1 MLGWGSVLPAQS
13 LPPRIS
19 EGSVTE
25 AAQFMKMVA
34 PGSIATV
41 FGANFSD
48 GILEADSIPLPLEL
62 GGVRVEVNGVPA
74 PLYFVSGTQIN
85 FQIPFETQLGQASVV
100 VFSDGV
106 ASEPEP
112 VEVKAYVPAAFKNS
126 ATGEAIVVVAGSAE
140 LIRAENPAVA
150 GQVVTV
156 FMNGYGR
163 LDNPPATGAPAPVN
177 PLARTIAVPRVTLG
191 EQEVTVFY
199 AGLTPGLVGLGQ
211 LDLGLPTELPE
222 GLESNL
228 PLSIDF
234 DGFAAPIEDLPV
246 ELPAP
251 PAPDVGIEI
260 TNIAPQP
267 VFPGDSFRVDYM
279 LVTPTG
285 YAGDAEV
292 VFFLQLENSFTT
304 LERFTVELT
313 GVDVALSRELMT
325 RETMF
330 PGSYILQGSVEI
342 PGDGNPSNDNFTVE
356 EPFIIEAL
364 SGEPHDIG
372 VEITS
377 VTPSE
382 IAPGDTLTFEYT
394 LLNLT
399 GYSGPVDVTFQLS
412 TSSFGRVLLTE
423 EVTLNGEARE
433 IVREVATPADLQID
447 TFRPVMRVAIENDTA
462 PANNIVVFREV
473 DIVVT
478 AASQVTTL
486 GEGLGDPPPVGEL
499 TEGNLSEWQLEAYRG
514 NLPVNPG
521 VRLGDGAAPV
531 AGRSFLTGVAPW
543 ADRLVL
549 RYPRSVALETNWDLS
564 NRRSLEFWL
573 SLSSNTSLRKGHPRI
588 VLRSAH
594 GSRVLTLVKQRDWTS
609 DFFQRLSAPLA
620 GDANWT
626 VTNHATFDSG
636 QVIAFE
642 LDFQF
647 DKPGAVVVNLDGVQF
662 TQ

>member
-1 MLGWGSVLPAQS
+1 MRTSVSERVARRLAAVLLLLAWGSVLPAQS
-13 LPPRIS
+13 FPPRIS
-19 EGSVTE
+19 EGGVTE
-25 AAQFMKMVA
+25 AAQFMQMVA

-41 FGANFSD
+41 FGVNFAG
-48 GILEADSIPLPLEL
+48 GIFEADSIPLPLEL

-74 PLYFVSGTQIN
+74 PLYFVSGGQIN
-85 FQIPFETQLGQASVV
+85 FQIPFETQPGQASVV
-100 VFSDGV
+100 VFRDGV
-106 ASEPEP
+106 ASEPET
-112 VEVKAYVPAAFKNS
+112 VDVKAYVPAAFKNP

-140 LIRAENPAVA
+140 LISAENPAVA

-163 LDNPPATGAPAPVN
+163 LDNPPATGAAAPAD

-211 LDLGLPTELPE
+211 LDLGLPAELPE
-222 GLESNL
+222 GLESNR

-260 TNIAPQP
+260 TNITPQP
-267 VFPGDSFRVDYM
+267 SDSFRVDYM

-285 YAGDAEV
+285 YVGDAEV

-325 RETMF
+325 RETIF
-330 PGSYILQGSVEI
+330 PGNYIFQGSVEI

-377 VTPSE
+377 VTPSQ

-433 IVREVATPADLQID
+433 IVREVATPADLQLD
-447 TFRPVMRVAIENDTA
+447 TFRPVMRVAIENDTD

-478 AASQVTTL
+478 ATSQVTTL
-486 GEGLGDPPPVGEL
+486 GKGLGDPPPVGEL

-514 NLPVNPG
+514 NLRG
-521 VRLGDGAAPV
+521 CRDGAAPRDGGESV
-531 AGRSFLTGVAPW
+531 RRKSQSREGSSGPNPRRPWRRDRSRG
-543 ADRLVL
+543 
-549 RYPRSVALETNWDLS
+549 
-564 NRRSLEFWL
+564 
-573 SLSSNTSLRKGHPRI
+573 G
-588 VLRSAH
+588 
-594 GSRVLTLVKQRDWTS
+594 
-609 DFFQRLSAPLA
+609 PL
-620 GDANWT
+620 
-626 VTNHATFDSG
+626 
-636 QVIAFE
+636 
-642 LDFQF
+642 
-647 DKPGAVVVNLDGVQF
+647 
-662 TQ
+662 

>member
-1 MLGWGSVLPAQS
+1 M
-13 LPPRIS
+13 
-19 EGSVTE
+19 
-25 AAQFMKMVA
+25 
-34 PGSIATV
+34 
-41 FGANFSD
+41 
-48 GILEADSIPLPLEL
+48 
-62 GGVRVEVNGVPA
+62 
-74 PLYFVSGTQIN
+74 
-85 FQIPFETQLGQASVV
+85 
-100 VFSDGV
+100 
-106 ASEPEP
+106 
-112 VEVKAYVPAAFKNS
+112 
-126 ATGEAIVVVAGSAE
+126 
-140 LIRAENPAVA
+140 
-150 GQVVTV
+150 
-156 FMNGYGR
+156 
-163 LDNPPATGAPAPVN
+163 
-177 PLARTIAVPRVTLG
+177 
-191 EQEVTVFY
+191 TVFY

-211 LDLGLPTELPE
+211 LDLGLPTVLPE
-222 GLESNL
+222 GLESTL
-228 PLSIDF
+228 PLRIDF

-267 VFPGDSFRVDYM
+267 IFPGDSFRVDYM

-292 VFFLQLENSFTT
+292 VFFLQLDNSSAT
-304 LERFTVELT
+304 LESFTVELT

-325 RETMF
+325 RETTF
-330 PGSYILQGSVEI
+330 PGSYIFVGSVKI
-342 PGDGNPSNDNFTVE
+342 PGDGNPSNDNFAVA

-382 IAPGDTLTFEYT
+382 IAPGDILTFEYT

-412 TSSFGRVLLTE
+412 TSSSGRILLTE

-447 TFRPVMRVAIENDTA
+447 TFRPVMRVAIENDTD

-478 AASQVTTL
+478 ATSQVTTL
-486 GEGLGDPPPVGEL
+486 GEGLGDPPPLGEL
-499 TEGNLSEWQLEAYRG
+499 TEGNLSEWQLVAYRG

-521 VRLGDGAAPV
+521 VWLGDGVAPV

-549 RYPRSVALETNWDLS
+549 RYPRSVALKTNWDLS

-594 GSRVLTLVKQRDWTS
+594 GSRVLTLVKQKDWTS
-609 DFFQRLSAPLA
+609 DFFQRLRAPLA

-626 VTNHATFDSG
+626 VTDHATFDSG
-636 QVIAFE
+636 QVMAFE